1 LDNSRNGGIGSNAGI
16 TLVAARLDNGQQGR
30 VSAKGLL
37 DANLKGLDQRGG
49 GVLVSETGV
58 TLDLNGGT
66 LVNRDG
72 GLIATPGA
80 LLLRQL
86 GAVDNGAG
94 GEISSDRAFTLAAA
108 SLDNRGGRLIGAASL
123 TLRIAQALDNSLG
136 GVISGA

>member
-1 LDNSRNGGIGSNAGI
+1 
-16 TLVAARLDNGQQGR
+16 
-30 VSAKGLL
+30 
-37 DANLKGLDQRGG
+37 
-49 GVLVSETGV
+49 LVSETGV

-80 LLLRQL
+80 LLLLRQL

-108 SLDNRGGRLIGAASL
+108 SLDNRGGRLIGADSL
-123 TLRIAQALDNSLG
+123 TLRIAQALDNSL
-136 GVISGA
+136 A

>member
-1 LDNSRNGGIGSNAGI
+1 
-16 TLVAARLDNGQQGR
+16 
-30 VSAKGLL
+30 SAKGLL

-108 SLDNRGGRLIGAASL
+108 SLDNRGGRLIGADSL

-136 GVISGA
+136 GVISG